1 MRALRLHG
9 ADLSRREDPHL
20 VVDDQHIEGPL
31 ARARDLRR
39 RQQRLDQHP
48 AGVVPNEPPEPQ
60 TPRRLGRG
68 HPHPP
73 RLAHQPASPVVG
85 ISWIAALA
93 AEPLDAAS
101 AALNL
106 SAVARSTATTT

>member
-9 ADLSRREDPHL
+9 ADLGRGEDPHL
-20 VVDDQHIEGPL
+20 VVDDQHIESPL
-31 ARARDLRR
+31 APARDLRR
-39 RQQRLDQHP
+39 LQQRLDQDP

-68 HPHPP
+68 HPHPH
-73 RLAHQPASPVVG
+73 RLAHQPASPVVR
-85 ISWIAALA
+85 ITWIPALA
-93 AEPLDAAS
+93 DDPPDAAS

-106 SAVARSTATTT
+106 SAMARSTATTT